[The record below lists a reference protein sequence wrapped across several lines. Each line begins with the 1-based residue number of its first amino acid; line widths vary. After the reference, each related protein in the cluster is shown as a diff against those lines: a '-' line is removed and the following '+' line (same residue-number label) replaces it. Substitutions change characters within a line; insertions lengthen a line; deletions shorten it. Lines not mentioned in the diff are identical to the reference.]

1 MHGWPKQTIIHL
13 SSGILRVNSDDA
25 NNFPTHHR
33 KPMSDQYKITIS
45 AFLTITVIQRRH
57 AVNMDLIVF
66 IAQHSYVSIQVG
78 GYAYAPASQRF
89 RHFVRSMDGPPLVCI
104 STISARLEVK
114 DLSLCLSVMSTS
126 SPCIHTSSE
135 GMCWVCWRG
144 SNACLVELLYWQ
156 AIVTASCNR

>member
-104 STISARLEVK
+104 STISASLEVK
-114 DLSLCLSVMSTS
+114 DSSLCLSDCRQS
-126 SPCIHTSSE
+126 CQHHHHTRII
-135 GMCWVCWRG
+135 GRGACVLQVYVVCTG
-144 SNACLVELLYWQ
+144 LLE
-156 AIVTASCNR
+156 INVN

>member
-1 MHGWPKQTIIHL
+1 MISQPTSENLCLTNINHNFSIPHNHIHPKTAYCKHGSNCIH
-13 SSGILRVNSDDA
+13 SATFIRVN
-25 NNFPTHHR
+25 PR
-33 KPMSDQYKITIS
+33 
-45 AFLTITVIQRRH
+45 
-57 AVNMDLIVF
+57 
-66 IAQHSYVSIQVG
+66 G

-126 SPCIHTSSE
+126 SPCIRTSSG

-156 AIVTASCNR
+156 AIVTASCNRSK